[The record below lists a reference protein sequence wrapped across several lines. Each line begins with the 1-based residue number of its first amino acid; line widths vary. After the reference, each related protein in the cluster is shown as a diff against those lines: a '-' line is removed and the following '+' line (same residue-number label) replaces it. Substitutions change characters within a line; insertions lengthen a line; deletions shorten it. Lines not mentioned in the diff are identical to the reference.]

1 MAITV
6 SGWHT
11 NVFISHNTDVAQT
24 GGTLSLILT
33 SHKISLWVVG
43 ITPNFDDTLANSRYG
58 AGQYTA
64 GANEVSGT
72 GWAAGGVALS
82 AAAAGATSTAPTTT
96 VSPAGSV
103 MWDMGDVAVSST
115 TLTSARACVIYAD
128 AITAPNADPA
138 LILVDFASG
147 FSTVNGTFGIQWAA
161 LGVSAF
167 DLTP

>member
-6 SGWHT
+6 SGWFT
-11 NVFISHNTDVAQT
+11 NNFITFNSVAQT
-24 GGTLSLILT
+24 PATGGSLLLAT
-33 SHKISLWVVG
+33 HKISLWVVG
-43 ITPNFDDTLANSRYG
+43 ITPNFDDTLANARYG
-58 AGQYTA
+58 AGQFTA

-72 GWAAGGVALS
+72 GWAAGGVLLS
-82 AAAAGATSTAPTTT
+82 AAAAGATSTAPTLT

-115 TLTSARACVIYAD
+115 TLTSARACMIYAD

-138 LILVDFASG
+138 IILVDFTAG

-161 LGVSAF
+161 TGVSAI
-167 DLTP
+167 DVTP